1 MVIDEAGSPREHVD
15 ILPGVRHLS
24 TGPRFSAGLF
34 HSGVPIRDAF
44 QPDDVKAMSMA
55 LDDLCKEL
63 KLDGNANAKETI
75 AVRIIELARC
85 GERSPT
91 KLRDRVLREANHLIA

>member
-1 MVIDEAGSPREHVD
+1 MTPTAAPRFVFNFAQTVPHRRAQTAAMAT
-15 ILPGVRHLS
+15 ILPY
-24 TGPRFSAGLF
+24 
-34 HSGVPIRDAF
+34 IQDDAF

-91 KLRDRVLREANHLIA
+91 KLRDRVLREANDLIA